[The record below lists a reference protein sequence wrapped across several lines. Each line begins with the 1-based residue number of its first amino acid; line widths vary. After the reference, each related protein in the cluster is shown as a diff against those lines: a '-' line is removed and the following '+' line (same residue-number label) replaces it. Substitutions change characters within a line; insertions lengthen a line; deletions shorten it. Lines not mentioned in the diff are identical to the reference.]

1 MGAGMEVRHNTALLE
16 KAVELVVLRAGIPA
30 QQAEAEALHKR
41 SVAIA
46 QRRLATGVAIGVAAL
61 GIGLGLYFGL
71 WGNSGVPTAPLTPT
85 VTAEPR
91 IPAPALTPVET
102 SASRVDPVPRP
113 QNPPEPGKVTV
124 DFSKF
129 ANVTVPLLGKQWT
142 LSAGHKFKSDRDPT
156 WESAWCYT
164 VRNADGA
171 SIKVDLAERLSAG
184 SRPIAPQAT
193 TETLSKVGL
202 DDESALAL
210 ATKCPWLDNKRYRLN
225 EFTITPGR
233 KSTATEANNSYEMRG
248 RTLNFKG
255 TIDANF
261 LASLSQREF
270 DKLSISSRGGL
281 IMQAIKAGDWLRGQ
295 GKSVEAS
302 DECLSA
308 CVFVLAGGAIRQA
321 TPATKVGVHRFYTT
335 SEQASIKDMEIG
347 QQVAS
352 DVLRYL
358 DRMGIDQAMFH
369 AMAAV
374 PSEDMAYID
383 HPTLQKWRLLGSSV
397 SASAPPLPP
406 PIEILPTRSMFNPTA
421 AFSVQDSYD
430 ALGAD
435 APNMPVRDIDQ
446 PGCERLCREKEQCAG
461 YSFNKK
467 FNACFLKNSIKI
479 VFRDAT
485 AVTGYRPERSS
496 PRLSQLKAHLRR
508 EISGEVYRKYDAIE
522 FDDCAVRCDSDN
534 VCRAL
539 NYDIL
544 GKKCVLI
551 RSISVET
558 DNVAMWSAIKIN

>member
-1 MGAGMEVRHNTALLE
+1 MEVRHNTALLE

-30 QQAEAEALHKR
+30 QQAEAEALAKR
-41 SVAIA
+41 AAAIA
-46 QRRLATGVAIGVAAL
+46 QRRLATGAAIGVAAL

-71 WGNSGVPTAPLTPT
+71 WGNSGVQTPSLTSST
-85 VTAEPR
+85 SIEPR
-91 IPAPALTPVET
+91 PPYSSPSTTSTPSVNPAPRQQTPV
-102 SASRVDPVPRP
+102 V
-113 QNPPEPGKVTV
+113 PGKVTV
-124 DFSKF
+124 DYSKF
-129 ANVTVPLLGKQWT
+129 AKVTVPLLGKQWE
-142 LSAGHKFKSDRDPT
+142 LSAGHQFESDRDPT

-164 VRNADGA
+164 ITSADGA
-171 SIKVDLAERLSAG
+171 SIKVDLARRPSAG
-184 SRPIAPQAT
+184 SRPIAPLAT
-193 TETLSKVGL
+193 PATLSKVGL

-210 ATKCPWLDNKRYRLN
+210 ATKCPWLDNKHYRLN

-233 KSTATEANNSYEMRG
+233 KSTATEANNSYELRG

-261 LASLSQREF
+261 SASLAQRDF

-281 IMQAIKAGDWLRGQ
+281 IMQAIKAGDWLRGR
-295 GKSVEAS
+295 GKSVEVS

-321 TPATKVGVHRFYTT
+321 TPAAKVGVHRFYTT

-397 SASAPPLPP
+397 AASAPPLPP
-406 PIEILPTRSMFNPTA
+406 PIDIIPARSMFDPTA
-421 AFSVQDSYD
+421 AFPIQDSYD

-435 APNMPVRDIDQ
+435 APNMPMRDIDQ
-446 PGCERLCREKEQCAG
+446 PGCERLCRENDQCAG

-467 FNACFLKNSIKI
+467 FNACFLKTSMKI

-485 AVTGYRPERSS
+485 AVTGYRPERGG
-496 PRLSQLKAHLRR
+496 PRLSQMQARLRR
-508 EISGEVYRKYDAIE
+508 EISGEVYRQYDAIA

-539 NYDIL
+539 NYDML
-544 GKKCVLI
+544 GKKCLLI
-551 RSISVET
+551 RSIAAET
-558 DNVAMWSAIKIN
+558 ANVGMWSAIKIN